1 MVTPIADLDCLGN
14 LMKQIVCAAAVAA
27 FAFYALTAPALA
39 QKKSATSLAAI
50 QLECFKSQG
59 GYYDANLKKYVMHG
73 TENDMQSKTDAVN
86 KCVAEKT
93 GKPATPFVQNQSL
106 NQ

>member
-1 MVTPIADLDCLGN
+1 
-14 LMKQIVCAAAVAA
+14 MKQTLHTLAASLLILSG
-27 FAFYALTAPALA
+27 FAAPALA
-39 QKKSATSLAAI
+39 QKKSASSLAAI
-50 QLECFKSQG
+50 QLECFKGQG
-59 GYYDANLKKYVMHG
+59 GYDDANLKKYVMHG

>member
-1 MVTPIADLDCLGN
+1 MTKLL
-14 LMKQIVCAAAVAA
+14 CAAALAA
-27 FAFYALTAPALA
+27 WTVCGLTAPALA
-39 QKKSATSLAAI
+39 QKKPAGNLAAI
-50 QLECFKSQG
+50 QLECFKGQG

-86 KCVAEKT
+86 RCVAEKS
-93 GKPATPFVQNQSL
+93 GKPVTPFVQTQSL